1 MTALRSYVGGAW
13 VTPTDEG
20 RPVLDAV
27 TGEEVAR
34 VSSAGIDLAAAF
46 SYGRSTGGPAL
57 RELTFHQRAALL
69 KALGSRLRE
78 HRQELYELS
87 ARTGATLGDAR
98 FDVDGGIGAL
108 LSYASKARREL
119 PNDTILPEGAVE
131 PLGKGGTF
139 VGQHILTPRHGVAVQ
154 INAFNFPVWGPLEKF
169 APAFIAG
176 VPSLV
181 KPATQTA
188 YLTARLVELIID
200 SGLLPAGSLQL
211 VCGGATGLLDHL
223 GEQDLVSFTGS
234 AATARQLRSHPAVI
248 ERGVRFNAEADSLN
262 CSILGP
268 EAGDGTP
275 EFDLYVRQLVTE
287 MTVKAGQKCTAI
299 RRAFVPLDLTDEVIE
314 AVRDRLAAVVVGNPA
329 EQDVMMGALASLEQ
343 REEVRRSVKALLSAG
358 RLVYGDPEHVD
369 VVGASAER
377 GAFMAPLLLAA
388 SDPGRPEPH
397 QVEAFGPVSTI
408 IGYRDTAEVIELAAR
423 GLGSLAGS
431 IVTIDSSFARNV
443 VLGLAPWHGRLL
455 VLDRDDAAEST
466 GHGSPLPML
475 VHGGPGRAG
484 GGEEMG
490 GIRGVLHYMQRT
502 AVQASP
508 RVLSAITGRWT
519 AGADRNAD
527 GGHPFRKS
535 LADLRIGDTVVAGPR
550 RVTLADIEHFAEF
563 TGDTFYAHMDDEAA
577 RANPFFDGRVAHG
590 YLIVSFAAG
599 LFVQPDPGPVLAN
612 YGLENLRF
620 LTPVYPDDEL
630 TVTLTCK
637 QITPRED
644 AEHGEVRWDAD
655 VTNQEGKSVA
665 SYDVLT
671 LVAKQWPVELRIGQG
686 QAERD
691 RVAVAERLAVKGA
704 ADVSPAHGHVAGQ
717 RAHDHAEQLLV
728 ARRAAHDED
737 LAEARARGPCRG
749 AERADGPPEVGGQ
762 DCDLQPEP
770 YRPPLGRPV
779 AAVEGQQAAGPV
791 DGEHPGRR
799 GGGRDGEETV
809 GAVLGFEPL
818 AAVHPD
824 ARAALDPV
832 GGRAGYAER
841 LGHRRGEQVAGARGH
856 HGIRAPDHVDGACS
870 QVDDE
875 RAGAGARR
883 GEGSGPGRG
892 RLADQAV
899 DGEAEQVRP
908 AGPPWAAGPGT
919 RRVPPGR

>member
-1 MTALRSYVGGAW
+1 MTVLRSYVSGAW
-13 VTPTDEG
+13 TEPAGDG

-34 VSSAGIDLAAAF
+34 VSSAGIDLGAALA
-46 SYGRSTGGPAL
+46 YGRSAGGPAL

-69 KALGSRLRE
+69 KSLGMLLRE
-78 HRQELYELS
+78 HRQELYALS
-87 ARTGATLGDAR
+87 ARTGATLGDSK
-98 FDVDGGIGAL
+98 FDVDGGIGVL

-119 PNDTILPEGAVE
+119 PNDTILAEGAVE

-139 VGQHILTPRHGVAVQ
+139 VGQHILTPLHGVAVQ

-188 YLTARLVELIID
+188 YLTARLVELIVD
-200 SGLLPAGSLQL
+200 SGLLPEGSIQL
-211 VCGGATGLLDHL
+211 VCGSVGGLFDHL

-234 AATARQLRSHPAVI
+234 AATARQLRAHPAIV
-248 ERGVRFNAEADSLN
+248 ERSIRFNAEADSLN
-262 CSILGP
+262 CSVLGP
-268 EAGDGTP
+268 EAGPGTP

-299 RRAFVPLDLTDEVIE
+299 RRALVPAALADQVAE
-314 AVRDRLAAVVVGNPA
+314 AARDRLAKVVVGNPA
-329 EQDVMMGALASLEQ
+329 EEGVRMGALAGLEQ

-358 RLVYGDPEHVD
+358 RIVFGDPDHVD

-377 GAFMAPLLLAA
+377 GAFMAPLLLRADEA
-388 SDPGRPEPH
+388 DRPEPH

-408 IGYRDTAEVIELAAR
+408 ISYRDTAEVIDLAAR
-423 GLGSLAGS
+423 GRGSLAGS
-431 IVTIDSSFARNV
+431 IVTADIAFARDV

-455 VLDRDDAAEST
+455 VLDREDGAEST
-466 GHGSPLPML
+466 GHGSPLPAL

-508 RVLSAITGRWT
+508 RVLSAVTRTWIPGTE
-519 AGADRNAD
+519 RNTD

-535 LADLRIGDTVVAGPR
+535 LAELRIGDTVVAGPR

-563 TGDTFYAHMDDEAA
+563 TGDTFYAHMDADAA

-620 LTPVYPDDEL
+620 LTPVYPGDEL

-644 AEHGEVRWDAD
+644 AGYGEVRWDVD
-655 VTNQEGKSVA
+655 VTNQDGKSVA

-671 LVAKQWPVELRIGQG
+671 LVAKEWP
-686 QAERD
+686 
-691 RVAVAERLAVKGA
+691 
-704 ADVSPAHGHVAGQ
+704 PA
-717 RAHDHAEQLLV
+717 
-728 ARRAAHDED
+728 
-737 LAEARARGPCRG
+737 
-749 AERADGPPEVGGQ
+749 
-762 DCDLQPEP
+762 
-770 YRPPLGRPV
+770 
-779 AAVEGQQAAGPV
+779 
-791 DGEHPGRR
+791 
-799 GGGRDGEETV
+799 
-809 GAVLGFEPL
+809 
-818 AAVHPD
+818 
-824 ARAALDPV
+824 
-832 GGRAGYAER
+832 
-841 LGHRRGEQVAGARGH
+841 
-856 HGIRAPDHVDGACS
+856 
-870 QVDDE
+870 
-875 RAGAGARR
+875 
-883 GEGSGPGRG
+883 
-892 RLADQAV
+892 
-899 DGEAEQVRP
+899 
-908 AGPPWAAGPGT
+908 
-919 RRVPPGR
+919 